1 MIREEFRLLNSDEI
15 ENAPRSCLR
24 FADDDQTHAAHAPRA
39 FTIRTQRRERNER
52 TKICS
57 NLHRFFEGRFLLLL
71 FKPGGRGGVPF
82 VFPIGDELQFVDIAR
97 LCSLLVLL
105 FLHLL
110 FVVFVSLSRPRRRR
124 CCHLLIHKTRGIPTQ
139 QTSEAFKK
147 ASTLSLCFLG
157 IGGLVPKFA
166 KFGLSPN
173 AKSINQKNQCISSK
187 SKKTRKMK
195 TRNFYHFYH
204 FYHHHHHPTFFFN
217 GPRDDKTTLIVV
229 VVVHAIP
236 TQTPFVSLSRVDT
249 TKEKRSWENNNADK
263 SA

>member
-52 TKICS
+52 TRICS

-157 IGGLVPKFA
+157 IGG
-166 KFGLSPN
+166 
-173 AKSINQKNQCISSK
+173 
-187 SKKTRKMK
+187 
-195 TRNFYHFYH
+195 
-204 FYHHHHHPTFFFN
+204 
-217 GPRDDKTTLIVV
+217 
-229 VVVHAIP
+229 
-236 TQTPFVSLSRVDT
+236 
-249 TKEKRSWENNNADK
+249 
-263 SA
+263 

>member
-1 MIREEFRLLNSDEI
+1 MIREEFRLLNSELKI

-52 TKICS
+52 TRICS

-124 CCHLLIHKTRGIPTQ
+124 CCHLLIHKREESRRSRRVKHLKKHPNSFSLFFGHWGLALSGPRGY
-139 QTSEAFKK
+139 
-147 ASTLSLCFLG
+147 
-157 IGGLVPKFA
+157 
-166 KFGLSPN
+166 
-173 AKSINQKNQCISSK
+173 SK

-204 FYHHHHHPTFFFN
+204 FYHHHHHPTFFF
-217 GPRDDKTTLIVV
+217 
-229 VVVHAIP
+229 
-236 TQTPFVSLSRVDT
+236 
-249 TKEKRSWENNNADK
+249 
-263 SA
+263 